1 MDAIITLSQLYP
13 AVFYSLVFFISLMVG
28 SFLNVVIYRL
38 PIMMERSWQ
47 QEYESYFSDGAS
59 GGENDSENDVSTI
72 SADDKSPVST
82 DTFNLVKPDS
92 TCPSCGHKIRAW
104 ENIPVV
110 SYLFLKGKCANCKVG
125 ISVRYPLVELFTAI
139 ACTFVAYQF
148 GVTSQALWAVVFT
161 YVLVALLFIDL
172 DKMLLPDQLTLPLL
186 WLGLLL
192 STQHVFVGTTDAII
206 GAAAGYLSLW
216 SVYWLFKL
224 ATGKEGMGYGDFKLL
239 AALGAYTGWQGL
251 PIIILLSSFVG
262 AIAGIL
268 IMVIQNKG
276 KSLAIPFGPYLAV
289 AGWLTLLFKDA
300 IITTYLDY
308 VL

>member
-1 MDAIITLSQLYP
+1 MDAIITLSQLHPEFFY
-13 AVFYSLVFFISLMVG
+13 VFVFLVSLMVG

-47 QEYESYFSDGAS
+47 EEYDSYFAEVNSDEDANAAS
-59 GGENDSENDVSTI
+59 TVDTALSPP
-72 SADDKSPVST
+72 SAP
-82 DTFNLVKPDS
+82 FNLVKPDS
-92 TCPSCGHKIRAW
+92 TCPKCGHTIRAW
-104 ENIPVV
+104 ENIPVL
-110 SYLFLKGKCANCKVG
+110 SYLFLKGKCANCKTG
-125 ISVRYPLVELFTAI
+125 ISPRYPLVELFTAI
-139 ACTFVAYQF
+139 ACTFTAYHF
-148 GVTSQALWAVVFT
+148 GPTSQAVWAILIT
-161 YVLVALLFIDL
+161 YVLISLIFIDV

-192 STQHVFVGTTDAII
+192 STSDVFVGTTDAII

-224 ATGKEGMGYGDFKLL
+224 VTGKEGMGYGDFKLL

-251 PIIILLSSFVG
+251 PVIILLSSFVG
-262 AIAGIL
+262 AIIGIA
-268 IMVIQNKG
+268 IMMIQNKG

-289 AGWLTLLFKDA
+289 AGWLTLLYKDV
-300 IITTYLDY
+300 IITTYLDM

>member
-1 MDAIITLSQLYP
+1 MDAIITLSQLHPEFFY
-13 AVFYSLVFFISLMVG
+13 VFVFLVSLMVG

-47 QEYESYFSDGAS
+47 EEYDNYFAEVNSDEDANAAS
-59 GGENDSENDVSTI
+59 TVDPALSTP
-72 SADDKSPVST
+72 SAP
-82 DTFNLVKPDS
+82 FNLVKPDS
-92 TCPSCGHKIRAW
+92 TCPKCGHTIRAW
-104 ENIPVV
+104 ENIPVL
-110 SYLFLKGKCANCKVG
+110 SYLLLKGKCANCKTG
-125 ISVRYPLVELFTAI
+125 ISPRYPLVELFTAI
-139 ACTFVAYQF
+139 ACTFTAYHF
-148 GVTSQALWAVVFT
+148 GPTSQAVWAILIT
-161 YVLVALLFIDL
+161 YVLISLIFIDV

-192 STQHVFVGTTDAII
+192 STNDVFVGTTDAII

-224 ATGKEGMGYGDFKLL
+224 VTGKEGMGYGDFKLL

-251 PIIILLSSFVG
+251 PVIILLSSFVG
-262 AIAGIL
+262 AVIGIA
-268 IMVIQNKG
+268 IMMIQNKG

-289 AGWLTLLFKDA
+289 AGWLTLLYKDV
-300 IITTYLDY
+300 IITTYLDM